1 MDMYRMIRG
10 RIAEAP
16 LLLLRPYVAVSRVF
30 LRCHANEIPCS
41 DTEWSSCASALQTL
55 RNAQII
61 KADDV
66 ASFLALGMSLVT
78 FHRMIS
84 GISAS
89 TICRFTLSLI
99 RPHYYTDQIDEPD
112 ALELVCLVFL
122 DTTQSMFRA
131 RVPVIEYRVRDPSRV
146 YQQAGLCGS
155 LLPLLY
161 QVCLLATAVKM
172 GEGHNIP
179 SSSYNKIKRELH
191 AWSPAI
197 SPSTLERFSSSETLL
212 LAAQAN
218 LHRAAALLYLHRL
231 RYPFGEQNEEAED
244 LSRAMI
250 NEMEHCLAVAGQFPP
265 NITLILLVAGAEVQD
280 APGRQRMF
288 ILISN
293 ILGSNFYPFIANL
306 RLFLRRVWTERDR
319 GRATYLFRLFEED
332 PELSIPL

>member
-1 MDMYRMIRG
+1 MEMYRMIRS
-10 RIAEAP
+10 RVAEAP
-16 LLLLRPYVAVSRVF
+16 LLLLRPYVAVLRVF
-30 LRCHANEIPCS
+30 LRCHTNETPCS

-55 RNAQII
+55 RNTQTI
-61 KADDV
+61 KSNHV

-99 RPHYYTDQIDEPD
+99 EPYYYANQIDECD
-112 ALELVCLVFL
+112 ALEL
-122 DTTQSMFRA
+122 SMFRA
-131 RVPVIEYRVRDPSRV
+131 RVPVIEYQVRDPSRV

-179 SSSYNKIKRELH
+179 SSSYDNIKRELH
-191 AWSPAI
+191 AWLPVI
-197 SPSTLERFSSSETLL
+197 SPSTLERFSSEETLL
-212 LAAQAN
+212 LIAQAN

-231 RYPFGEQNEEAED
+231 RYPFGKQNEEAED
-244 LSRAMI
+244 LSRAMV

-280 APGRQRMF
+280 AQGRQRMSA
-288 ILISN
+288 LISN

-319 GRATYLFRLFEED
+319 GRATYLFRLFEQD